1 MHGGAGT
8 RSAYCDVALRHSVN
22 ELEREAVS
30 AVDILV
36 PVPHTPQIL
45 NGPHNMQCKSNVCG
59 CVHGGRMRGEEVRLG
74 FTVFISVAGGD
85 LGSEIGE
92 AWGLRLYLLLEI

>member
-22 ELEREAVS
+22 ELERETVS

-59 CVHGGRMRGEEVRLG
+59 CVHSERMRGEEVRLG
-74 FTVFISVAGGD
+74 FSVGGD